1 MANTEVVPC
10 PTCDRETLLYHLT
23 RDINLFKHDIEEVEE
38 EIQKRKSQASRALEA
53 DKMGLANQATSKAL
67 EEVEKKERLQS
78 RITRL
83 LLLRQQIE
91 EEMA

>member
-1 MANTEVVPC
+1 MANTEVAPC

-23 RDINLFKHDIEEVEE
+23 RDINLFKSEVED
-38 EIQKRKSQASRALEA
+38 EIQQRKSQASRALEA
-53 DKMGLANQATSKAL
+53 DEMELANQATSKAL

-91 EEMA
+91 EESE